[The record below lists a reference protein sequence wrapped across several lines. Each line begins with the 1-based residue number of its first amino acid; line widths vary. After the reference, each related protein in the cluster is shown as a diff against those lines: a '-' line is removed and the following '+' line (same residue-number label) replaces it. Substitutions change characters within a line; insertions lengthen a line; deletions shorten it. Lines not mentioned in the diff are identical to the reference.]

1 MVKDLH
7 QCIIRCTLLQSN
19 YQFLSESD
27 ANHAILR
34 PGTWICPG
42 SSSPVWMLSASDH
55 AAQVWRWLLE
65 DIKLDSMKLRA
76 SSKSWP
82 VQLWYTIIALQQFYK
97 PLLISH
103 HDIIWFSYGDH
114 PVYMDSDLYGKVSSL
129 YQIWSTQVWS
139 KFNLYFSRESFLS
152 VKSVMGSYFSI
163 FVQLGPW
170 WRHIAPGSPPPSF

>member
-1 MVKDLH
+1 MVKYLH
-7 QCIIRCTLLQSN
+7 QLIIRCTVLQSN

-27 ANHAILR
+27 AHHAVLS

-42 SSSPVWMLSASDH
+42 SGSPVSVDV
-55 AAQVWRWLLE
+55 VWRWLLE

-76 SSKSWP
+76 SSKSMP
-82 VQLWYTIIALQQFYK
+82 VQLWYTIITLQQFYK

-103 HDIIWFSYGDH
+103 HPYHDIIWFSYGDY
-114 PVYMDSDLYGKVSSL
+114 PVYMHSDLYGKVSSL

-139 KFNLYFSRESFLS
+139 KLNLYFSRESFLS
-152 VKSVMGSYFSI
+152 VKSVMGPYFSI
-163 FVQLGPW
+163 FVHLGPW